1 AGRDVGQGGGDHRFA
16 LARGSARAAH
26 AKVPQG
32 VASSRVSLGGR
43 SEILRRR
50 PFEDAPAHVEARAVA
65 WAVPRALDAIPV
77 HDAAHVRAHGRA
89 LPEPAI
95 GLAIDGQSLLAAAYD
110 GRATGRDLIA
120 RIQLPALEI
129 FGEPRDRG
137 RALLRDLESGVE
149 RLPSWIEYGGPDVV
163 L

>member
-1 AGRDVGQGGGDHRFA
+1 
-16 LARGSARAAH
+16 
-26 AKVPQG
+26 
-32 VASSRVSLGGR
+32 
-43 SEILRRR
+43 
-50 PFEDAPAHVEARAVA
+50 EDAPAHVEARAVA

-129 FGEPRDRG
+129 FGESRDRG
-137 RALLRDLESGVE
+137 RALLRDLECGVE

-163 L
+163 LFPFTQKESEQDGRESSVREAVAGVARRVELLLARRSADEAEAARRLEHLA